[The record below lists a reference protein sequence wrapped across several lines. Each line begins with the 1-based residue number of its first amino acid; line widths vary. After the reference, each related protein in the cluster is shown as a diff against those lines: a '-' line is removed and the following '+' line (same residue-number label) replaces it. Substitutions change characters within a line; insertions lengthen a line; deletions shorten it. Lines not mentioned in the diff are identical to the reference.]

1 MVAAWMRSKW
11 RRSTRTDKADAEAT
25 PRMQAMKNI
34 LFAITLIGL
43 ASGDTA
49 SAAGTSETKN
59 PATGNQMTIT
69 IGQKTFT
76 ATLEDNATAT
86 AFKAM
91 LPLKL
96 NMEDVNANEKVIS
109 LPAKLPTNDTNPR
122 RIEAG
127 DLVIWTSRSLV
138 LFYKSFP
145 TSYSYTRLGRID
157 DPSGLAAT
165 VGSGNVTVT
174 FELKAGK

>member
-1 MVAAWMRSKW
+1 MLKQPQV
-11 RRSTRTDKADAEAT
+11 
-25 PRMQAMKNI
+25 MQTLRNS

-43 ASGDTA
+43 SSTGIV
-49 SAAGTSETKN
+49 SAAGSSETKKS
-59 PATGNQMTIT
+59 PTGNQMIIT
-69 IGQKTFT
+69 IGQKIFT

-96 NMEDVNANEKVIS
+96 DMEDVNANEKVIS
-109 LPAKLPTNDTNPR
+109 LPAKLPTRDTNPG
-122 RIEAG
+122 RIQAG
-127 DLVIWTSRSLV
+127 DLMIWTSRSLV
-138 LFYKSFP
+138 VFYKSFA

-157 DPSGLAAT
+157 DPSGLAAA

-174 FELKAGK
+174 FELKPGK

>member
-1 MVAAWMRSKW
+1 MLKQPQV
-11 RRSTRTDKADAEAT
+11 
-25 PRMQAMKNI
+25 MQTMKNI

-43 ASGDTA
+43 SSGDTL
-49 SAAGTSETKN
+49 SAAGSSETKK
-59 PATGNQMTIT
+59 PTTGNQTTIT

-109 LPAKLPTNDTNPR
+109 LPAKLPTNDANPG
-122 RIEAG
+122 RIQTG
-127 DLVIWTSRSLV
+127 DLMIWTSRSLV

-157 DPSGLAAT
+157 DPSGLAAA

-174 FELKAGK
+174 FELK

>member
-1 MVAAWMRSKW
+1 
-11 RRSTRTDKADAEAT
+11 
-25 PRMQAMKNI
+25 
-34 LFAITLIGL
+34 
-43 ASGDTA
+43 
-49 SAAGTSETKN
+49 
-59 PATGNQMTIT
+59 MTIS
-69 IGQKTFT
+69 IGQKIFA

-109 LPAKLPTNDTNPR
+109 LPAKLPTKDVNPGQ
-122 RIEAG
+122 IKTG
-127 DLVIWTSRSLV
+127 DLMIWTSRSLV

-157 DPSGLAAT
+157 NQTGLAAAL
-165 VGSGNVTVT
+165 GSGNVTVT
-174 FELKAGK
+174 FKLEPGK